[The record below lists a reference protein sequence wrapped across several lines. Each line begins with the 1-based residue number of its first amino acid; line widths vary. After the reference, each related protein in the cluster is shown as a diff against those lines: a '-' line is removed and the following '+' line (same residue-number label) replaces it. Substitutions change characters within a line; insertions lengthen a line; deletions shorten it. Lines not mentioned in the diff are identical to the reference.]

1 MTWILSI
8 FSLDSHTDTVN
19 TPAWLSSNPVSRIAH
34 AIATPQHHYTR
45 IQHVNICTLSDKPC
59 VMLSLYMS
67 TFFFM
72 ILFCISILLW
82 YRVHCTNNTVSYGL
96 DFGPENESV
105 CCSRNQ
111 VELGSYYMVYIGSS
125 NMINPGARTTGPS
138 TARKSIM
145 IIHAFHPNAFVD
157 TCFKPLPSEYLFCH
171 TSVRPRQTR
180 TLLTNLDNGSP
191 MYPKHRSLKVTRLKI
206 LIDALLGSVPSWSC
220 T

>member
-111 VELGSYYMVYIGSS
+111 VELG
-125 NMINPGARTTGPS
+125 ARTTGPS
-138 TARKSIM
+138 TA
-145 IIHAFHPNAFVD
+145 H